1 MALLLLVFPTK
12 TKTRQVKTI
21 THTTNFRSMMIKTNE
36 IHIKEKEG
44 NWTMNKIHS
53 LYNAP
58 PVVLV
63 VNNHQHFATDNSY
76 RRRKVKLTVTY
87 RAHT

>member
-1 MALLLLVFPTK
+1 MNTG
-12 TKTRQVKTI
+12 
-21 THTTNFRSMMIKTNE
+21 HMTNDEQIC
-36 IHIKEKEG
+36 
-44 NWTMNKIHS
+44 S

-63 VNNHQHFATDNSY
+63 VNNHQHFATDNGYY
-76 RRRKVKLTVTY
+76 RRGEVKLTVTY